1 VERNHGRCPHIT
13 TNHRALGREAHVWA
27 FPTHSRSPPNYAEIE
42 GVRMQYVEQG
52 TGDAILFL
60 H

>member
-1 VERNHGRCPHIT
+1 MGDVRTSLPTIG
-13 TNHRALGREAHVWA
+13 LWA
-27 FPTHSRSPPNYAEIE
+27 MHSRSPPNYAEIE